1 MQWYGPFGLAQRR
14 KRIVPQVHGLLV
26 ALLLGGSVTACVR
39 RHVEPACDVE
49 NTAITDSSIGPLVLD
64 EAIPTLSRR
73 CAALRDTNVVGSI
86 PGRTDTLAVKTLR
99 VSGAPVLVFHDRA
112 RVIALRA
119 VSPVLRTV
127 DGIGAGVSVSR
138 FRGKPGIQ
146 VSMSGP
152 ASPPVLQDRARCGM
166 LFDLSTWG
174 PNRPATEND
183 RPLAGVDL
191 VSWPDSIIVT
201 GVTVNGCRVRSQN
214 PALDSVFDAQQD
226 SNDAAGPVSRSPSD
240 TSPVSTPTV
249 PPPTVPPPLVAE
261 PETTRASLGST
272 ESLTASPAELA
283 ELKRM
288 LIVPVQGVA
297 RSALRDT
304 YTEPRTGHVH
314 GALDILAPR
323 GTPVLSATD
332 GKVLRLFNSKPG
344 GLMVYASDPS
354 ERFILLYGHLDRY
367 AAGIQQGMAL
377 KRGQVIG
384 YVGTT
389 GDAPANTPHLH
400 FGILRGQPSVKWWKG
415 TPVNPYPL
423 LSPGG

>member
-1 MQWYGPFGLAQRR
+1 MQQFHR
-14 KRIVPQVHGLLV
+14 LLS
-26 ALLLGGSVTACVR
+26 ALIIGGSLTACMR
-39 RHVEPACDVE
+39 RHVEPTCDVE
-49 NTAITDSSIGPLVLD
+49 NTVITDSSIGPLVLD

-73 CAALRDTNVVGSI
+73 CAALRDTTVVGTV

-138 FRGKPGIQ
+138 FRDKPGVQ

-152 ASPPVLQDRARCGM
+152 ASAPVLQDRARCGM

-226 SNDAAGPVSRSPSD
+226 SNDAAAPVSRSSSD
-240 TSPVSTPTV
+240 TSPTPSV
-249 PPPTVPPPLVAE
+249 PPPAVPPPLVAA
-261 PETTRASLGST
+261 PETTRAAPGGVD
-272 ESLTASPAELA
+272 SLTASPAELA

-304 YTEPRTGHVH
+304 YTESRTGHVH

-332 GKVLRLFNSKPG
+332 GTVLRLFNSKPG

-354 ERFILLYGHLDRY
+354 NRFILLYGHLDRY
-367 AAGIQQGMAL
+367 AAGIQQGMTVR
-377 KRGQVIG
+377 RGQVIG

-400 FGILRGQPSVKWWKG
+400 FGILRGQPLLKWWKG

-423 LSPGG
+423 LAKGG

>member
-1 MQWYGPFGLAQRR
+1 MSRSP
-14 KRIVPQVHGLLV
+14 VLLV
-26 ALLLGGSVTACVR
+26 ALTVVIVATACR
-39 RHVEPACDVE
+39 RTHVEPLCDVE
-49 NTAITDSSIGPLVLD
+49 NTTITDSSIGPLVLA
-64 EAIPTLSRR
+64 EAVPTLARR
-73 CAALRDTNVVGSI
+73 CAALRDTNVVGTV
-86 PGRTDTLAVKTLR
+86 PGRTDTLSVKTLL
-99 VSGAPVLVFHDRA
+99 VSGAPVLVFHDKV
-112 RVIALRA
+112 RVVALRA
-119 VSPVLRTV
+119 LSPVLRTL

-138 FRGKPGIQ
+138 FRDKPGIQ
-146 VSMSGP
+146 VSMPSES
-152 ASPPVLQDRARCGM
+152 SPPILQDRGRCGM
-166 LFDLSTWG
+166 LFELSAWG

-183 RPLAGVDL
+183 PPLTGADL
-191 VSWPDSIIVT
+191 AMWPDTIVVT
-201 GVTVNGCRVRSQN
+201 RVTVNGCRVRSQS

-226 SNDAAGPVSRSPSD
+226 SMDAAGPVSRSPSD
-240 TSPVSTPTV
+240 TAADSAASA
-249 PPPTVPPPLVAE
+249 PPPPIAP
-261 PETTRASLGST
+261 PETTSAPSRDGTSAAF
-272 ESLTASPAELA
+272 TATPAELA
-283 ELKRM
+283 ALRRL

-323 GTPVLSATD
+323 GTPVLSATN

-400 FGILRGQPSVKWWKG
+400 FGILRGQPSVKWWEG

-423 LSPGG
+423 LRPGG